1 MRKFYLILLSLCT
14 VCTVM
19 AQNHIIGYRYWFN
32 RDVNAINNISATPA
46 VQADLDF
53 EVDIAALPPGL
64 NVLHLQ
70 MLDASGK
77 YSSAVSGMFYKRAA
91 NNALITGYRYWFNQA
106 VADAVDV
113 EISPTHQVDLSAAL
127 NAEALNEGLN
137 VLHLSFYDDSQHLSA
152 PQSIFF
158 YKTKTG
164 DVAQPKIKAY
174 EYWFNKDI
182 NKSVVVDM
190 SPAYDVMLTAE
201 IETDSLIQGLHRF
214 NIRFQDEN
222 NNWSQLATSFFY
234 KPTTVKAAN
243 QFITEYEYWFND
255 DRENLTSVVLET
267 PVDPLEL
274 TLTFDME
281 PYPVGDYTFNFRSKD
296 AFGMWSVVSTDTFH
310 RAEIPL
316 MWADQTMFCDSAV
329 VHFFNNTDSLQFD
342 YLWNFGDSTSTTEF
356 APVHEYP
363 NPGIYTVSLT
373 AIDKVTLQDTTEHIM
388 ISVGNTFMEIT
399 KTNVEVGDSLEWRG
413 NFYKEAGNYHE
424 FFVSS
429 FGCDSIYVLD
439 LIVTDSLISAPKDI
453 ILAPNIIKENE
464 SPGTWI
470 GDFTAI
476 DIDEDDSH
484 VFSLYEGDTQAHNQ
498 YFSIENGKLYSK
510 VSFDYEKQA
519 AYVIAVEVVD
529 MQNYRYM
536 RFIEIN
542 VTDVNEAPD
551 SLMLSANTIPEN
563 MPFGTTIG
571 TLHTRDQDANDQF
584 TYRLV
589 SGEGDTDNVLF
600 SIDGNKLVSK
610 AMFDFELKNELSIR
624 VEVEDKGGLKYSQ
637 PFVIRIIDQN
647 DNPTAIN
654 LSNHQILE
662 NQALGTLI
670 GQFTTTD
677 QDADESFTYTFTS
690 GENDIDNG
698 SFIISG
704 DSLLSGEMYDFEKK
718 ATYFIRIKV
727 TDKNGGSFSRSFT
740 VVILD
745 IDENPVPITDIRLT
759 NHSVDE
765 NNEPSV
771 FLGKLSTVGGIGPN
785 FNYSFVTGDGDY
797 DNKLFSIS
805 NDSLF
810 AKTTFDFES
819 RSLYFTRVE
828 TTDEVGATYS
838 KLMLLLVNDINED
851 PYAMYLTNTTV
862 DEKLPELSFVSKIIT
877 FDEDRMDYHTYSLIE
892 GEGDA
897 DNAYFTIRNDSLLT
911 NEVLIYEQKQAFN
924 IRIQTRD
931 KGGKTYSMKVI
942 VNLNNTSG
950 VDLVSDNRYNAYF
963 SQDMLVVKSPESGS
977 EMRIEM
983 YNITGQIVLK
993 EMLESDE
1000 SNFRQPGISKGVYIL
1015 NFIEKDQ
1022 VVQQRRILK
1031 Y

>member
-281 PYPVGDYTFNFRSKD
+281 PYPVGNYTFNFRSKD

-373 AIDKVTLQDTTEHIM
+373 ATDKVTLQDTTEHIL

-399 KTNVEVGDSLEWRG
+399 KTNVVVGDSLEWRG

-424 FFVSS
+424 NFVSKL
-429 FGCDSIYVLD
+429 GCDSIYVLE
-439 LIVTDSLISAPKDI
+439 LG
-453 ILAPNIIKENE
+453 IKE
-464 SPGTWI
+464 
-470 GDFTAI
+470 
-476 DIDEDDSH
+476 
-484 VFSLYEGDTQAHNQ
+484 
-498 YFSIENGKLYSK
+498 
-510 VSFDYEKQA
+510 
-519 AYVIAVEVVD
+519 
-529 MQNYRYM
+529 
-536 RFIEIN
+536 
-542 VTDVNEAPD
+542 
-551 SLMLSANTIPEN
+551 
-563 MPFGTTIG
+563 
-571 TLHTRDQDANDQF
+571 
-584 TYRLV
+584 
-589 SGEGDTDNVLF
+589 
-600 SIDGNKLVSK
+600 GN
-610 AMFDFELKNELSIR
+610 R
-624 VEVEDKGGLKYSQ
+624 
-637 PFVIRIIDQN
+637 P
-647 DNPTAIN
+647 PTAISISNYQISEN
-654 LSNHQILE
+654 LSVRNF
-662 NQALGTLI
+662 I
-670 GQFTTTD
+670 GKFTTTD
-677 QDADESFTYTFTS
+677 PDEDETFTYAFTA
-690 GENDIDNG
+690 GENDIDNA
-698 SFIISG
+698 SFILSG
-704 DSLLSGEMYDFEKK
+704 DSLLSDEKFDFEKK
-718 ATYFIRIKV
+718 NTYFIRIKV
-727 TDKNGGSFSRSFT
+727 TDSRGASFSRSFT
-740 VVILD
+740 IVILD

-785 FNYSFVTGDGDY
+785 FSYNFVTGDGDY

-931 KGGKTYSMKVI
+931 KGGKTYSMRVI

-977 EMRIEM
+977 EVRIEM

-993 EMLESDE
+993 EMLESNE
-1000 SNFRQPGISKGVYIL
+1000 SNFRQPGISKGIYIL

>member
-19 AQNHIIGYRYWFN
+19 AQNSMIGYRYWFN
-32 RDVNAINNISATPA
+32 RDVAAIIDIAVTPA

-70 MLDASGK
+70 MLDASGE

-91 NNALITGYRYWFNQA
+91 NNAMITGYRYWFNQA

-127 NAEALNEGLN
+127 NAETLNEGLN
-137 VLHLSFYDDSQHLSA
+137 VLHLGFYDDSKHLSA
-152 PQSIFF
+152 PQSYFF

-164 DVAQPKIKAY
+164 TVAQPKINAY
-174 EYWFNKDI
+174 EYWFDNDTS
-182 NKSVVVDM
+182 KSVFQEVTP
-190 SPAYDVMLTAE
+190 SFDVMLTAE

-234 KPTTVKAAN
+234 KPTTVKSDN
-243 QFITEYEYWFND
+243 QFIAEYEYWFNE
-255 DRENLTSVVLET
+255 DRENLTSVVLGT

-274 TLTFDME
+274 MLTFDME

-296 AFGMWSVVSTDTFH
+296 AFGMWSVVSTDSFY

-316 MWADQTMFCDSAV
+316 MWAEETMFCDSAV
-329 VHFFNNTDSLQFD
+329 VHFFNNTDSLKFD
-342 YLWNFGDSTSTTEF
+342 YLWDLGDGSSTTEF

-373 AIDKVTLQDTTEHIM
+373 ATDKVTLQDTTEHIL
-388 ISVGNTFMEIT
+388 ISVGSTFMEIT

-413 NFYKEAGNYHE
+413 QFYKEAGNYHE

-453 ILAPNIIKENE
+453 ILTPNTIKENE

-470 GDFTAI
+470 GDFTAV
-476 DIDEDDSH
+476 DIDEDDTH
-484 VFSLYEGDTQAHNQ
+484 VFTLYGGDEHARNR
-498 YFSIENGKLYSK
+498 YFRIENNALYSK
-510 VSFDYEKQA
+510 ESFDYEQLDE
-519 AYVIAVEVVD
+519 YTIIVEVED
-529 MQNYRYM
+529 SQGYRYKK
-536 RFIEIN
+536 FISVWII
-542 VTDVNEAPD
+542 DVNEAPD
-551 SLMLSANTIPEN
+551 SIMLSGNTIPEN
-563 MPFGTTIG
+563 MPVGTTIG
-571 TLHTRDQDANDQF
+571 TLQARDQDANEQF
-584 TYRLV
+584 VYRLV
-589 SGEGDTDNVLF
+589 AGEGDEDNALF
-600 SIDGNKLVSK
+600 SIDGNKLISK
-610 AMFDFELKNELSIR
+610 TIFDYELKNELHIR
-624 VEVEDKGGLKYSQ
+624 IEVEDKGGLKYNQ
-637 PFVIRIIDQN
+637 AFVIRIIDQN
-647 DNPTAIN
+647 DNPTAIS

-662 NQALGTLI
+662 NQPIGTLI
-670 GQFTTTD
+670 GRFTTID
-677 QDADESFTYTFTS
+677 QDADETFTYSFTS

-698 SFIISG
+698 SFVISG
-704 DSLLSGEMYDFEKK
+704 DSLLAGAMFDFEKK
-718 ATYFIRIKV
+718 NTYFIRVKV

-740 VVILD
+740 IVILD

-759 NHSVDE
+759 SHSVDE
-765 NNEPSV
+765 NNVPATFV
-771 FLGKLSTVGGIGPN
+771 GKLSTVGGIGPL
-785 FNYSFVTGDGDY
+785 FTYLFVTGDGDY
-797 DNKLFSIS
+797 DNAKFSIS

-810 AKTTFDFES
+810 ALVAFDFES
-819 RSLYFTRVE
+819 RSLYFTRIQ
-828 TTDEVGATYS
+828 TLDAVGATYS
-838 KLMLLLVNDINED
+838 KMMLVLVNDINES
-851 PYAMYLTNTTV
+851 PYAMYLSNTTV
-862 DEKLPELSFVSKIIT
+862 DEKLPAMTFVSKIVT
-877 FDEDRMDYHTYSLIE
+877 FDEDKTDYHTYSLV
-892 GEGDA
+892 EGDGDG

-911 NEVLIYEQKQAFN
+911 NDVLIYEEKQAYS

-931 KGGKTYSMKVI
+931 KGGKTYSMKVT

-950 VDLVSDNRYNAYF
+950 INLISDSRYKAYF
-963 SQDMLVVKSPESGS
+963 NNEVLVVNAPLSGA
-977 EMRIEM
+977 EVRIEM
-983 YNITGQIVLK
+983 FNITGQLVLK
-993 EMLESDE
+993 EILENSE
-1000 SNFRQPGISKGVYIL
+1000 SSFRLNDVGQGIYIL
-1015 NFIEKDQ
+1015 NFMENNQ
-1022 VVQQRRILK
+1022 VIQQRRVLK

>member
-281 PYPVGDYTFNFRSKD
+281 PYPMGNYTFNFRSKD

-373 AIDKVTLQDTTEHIM
+373 ATDKVTLQDTTEHIL

-399 KTNVEVGDSLEWRG
+399 KTNVVVGDSLEWRG

-424 FFVSS
+424 NFVSKL
-429 FGCDSIYVLD
+429 GCDSIYVLE
-439 LIVTDSLISAPKDI
+439 LG
-453 ILAPNIIKENE
+453 IKE
-464 SPGTWI
+464 
-470 GDFTAI
+470 
-476 DIDEDDSH
+476 
-484 VFSLYEGDTQAHNQ
+484 
-498 YFSIENGKLYSK
+498 
-510 VSFDYEKQA
+510 
-519 AYVIAVEVVD
+519 
-529 MQNYRYM
+529 
-536 RFIEIN
+536 
-542 VTDVNEAPD
+542 
-551 SLMLSANTIPEN
+551 
-563 MPFGTTIG
+563 
-571 TLHTRDQDANDQF
+571 
-584 TYRLV
+584 
-589 SGEGDTDNVLF
+589 
-600 SIDGNKLVSK
+600 GN
-610 AMFDFELKNELSIR
+610 R
-624 VEVEDKGGLKYSQ
+624 
-637 PFVIRIIDQN
+637 P
-647 DNPTAIN
+647 PTAISISNYQISEN
-654 LSNHQILE
+654 LSVRNF
-662 NQALGTLI
+662 I
-670 GQFTTTD
+670 GKFTTTD
-677 QDADESFTYTFTS
+677 PDEDETFTYAFTA
-690 GENDIDNG
+690 GENDIDNA
-698 SFIISG
+698 SFILSG
-704 DSLLSGEMYDFEKK
+704 DSLLSDEKFDFEKK
-718 ATYFIRIKV
+718 NTYFIRIKV
-727 TDKNGGSFSRSFT
+727 TDSRGASFSRSFT
-740 VVILD
+740 IVILD

-785 FNYSFVTGDGDY
+785 FSYNFVTGDGDY

-931 KGGKTYSMKVI
+931 KGGKTYSMRVI

-993 EMLESDE
+993 EMLESNE
-1000 SNFRQPGISKGVYIL
+1000 RNFRQPGISKGIYIL

>member
-1 MRKFYLILLSLCT
+1 
-14 VCTVM
+14 
-19 AQNHIIGYRYWFN
+19 
-32 RDVNAINNISATPA
+32 
-46 VQADLDF
+46 
-53 EVDIAALPPGL
+53 
-64 NVLHLQ
+64 
-70 MLDASGK
+70 
-77 YSSAVSGMFYKRAA
+77 
-91 NNALITGYRYWFNQA
+91 
-106 VADAVDV
+106 
-113 EISPTHQVDLSAAL
+113 
-127 NAEALNEGLN
+127 
-137 VLHLSFYDDSQHLSA
+137 
-152 PQSIFF
+152 
-158 YKTKTG
+158 
-164 DVAQPKIKAY
+164 
-174 EYWFNKDI
+174 
-182 NKSVVVDM
+182 
-190 SPAYDVMLTAE
+190 
-201 IETDSLIQGLHRF
+201 
-214 NIRFQDEN
+214 
-222 NNWSQLATSFFY
+222 
-234 KPTTVKAAN
+234 
-243 QFITEYEYWFND
+243 
-255 DRENLTSVVLET
+255 
-267 PVDPLEL
+267 
-274 TLTFDME
+274 
-281 PYPVGDYTFNFRSKD
+281 
-296 AFGMWSVVSTDTFH
+296 
-310 RAEIPL
+310 
-316 MWADQTMFCDSAV
+316 
-329 VHFFNNTDSLQFD
+329 
-342 YLWNFGDSTSTTEF
+342 
-356 APVHEYP
+356 
-363 NPGIYTVSLT
+363 
-373 AIDKVTLQDTTEHIM
+373 
-388 ISVGNTFMEIT
+388 
-399 KTNVEVGDSLEWRG
+399 
-413 NFYKEAGNYHE
+413 
-424 FFVSS
+424 
-429 FGCDSIYVLD
+429 
-439 LIVTDSLISAPKDI
+439 
-453 ILAPNIIKENE
+453 
-464 SPGTWI
+464 
-470 GDFTAI
+470 
-476 DIDEDDSH
+476 
-484 VFSLYEGDTQAHNQ
+484 
-498 YFSIENGKLYSK
+498 
-510 VSFDYEKQA
+510 
-519 AYVIAVEVVD
+519 
-529 MQNYRYM
+529 
-536 RFIEIN
+536 
-542 VTDVNEAPD
+542 
-551 SLMLSANTIPEN
+551 
-563 MPFGTTIG
+563 
-571 TLHTRDQDANDQF
+571 
-584 TYRLV
+584 
-589 SGEGDTDNVLF
+589 VLF

-610 AMFDFELKNELSIR
+610 AVFDFELKNELSIR
-624 VEVEDKGGLKYSQ
+624 IEVEDKGGLKYSQ

-647 DNPTAIN
+647 DNPTSIN

-677 QDADESFTYTFTS
+677 QDADENFTYTFTS

-704 DSLLSGEMYDFEKK
+704 DSLLSAEMYDFEKK

-740 VVILD
+740 IVILD

-851 PYAMYLTNTTV
+851 PYAMYLTNNTV

>member
-32 RDVNAINNISATPA
+32 LDVNAINNISATPA

-53 EVDIAALPPGL
+53 DVDIAALPPGL

-91 NNALITGYRYWFNQA
+91 NNAMITGYRYWFNQA

-137 VLHLSFYDDSQHLSA
+137 VLHLSFYDDSRHISA
-152 PQSIFF
+152 PQSYFF

-164 DVAQPKIKAY
+164 TVAQPKINAY
-174 EYWFNKDI
+174 EYWFNNDTS
-182 NKSVVVDM
+182 KSVLQEVTPGFEVIL
-190 SPAYDVMLTAE
+190 SAE
-201 IETDSLIQGLHRF
+201 VETDSLIQGLHRF

-281 PYPVGDYTFNFRSKD
+281 PYPVGNYTFNFRSKD

-373 AIDKVTLQDTTEHIM
+373 ATDKVTLQDTTEHIL

-399 KTNVEVGDSLEWRG
+399 KTNVVVGDSLEWRG

-424 FFVSS
+424 NFVSKL
-429 FGCDSIYVLD
+429 GCDSIYVLE
-439 LIVTDSLISAPKDI
+439 LG
-453 ILAPNIIKENE
+453 IKE
-464 SPGTWI
+464 
-470 GDFTAI
+470 
-476 DIDEDDSH
+476 
-484 VFSLYEGDTQAHNQ
+484 
-498 YFSIENGKLYSK
+498 
-510 VSFDYEKQA
+510 
-519 AYVIAVEVVD
+519 
-529 MQNYRYM
+529 
-536 RFIEIN
+536 
-542 VTDVNEAPD
+542 
-551 SLMLSANTIPEN
+551 
-563 MPFGTTIG
+563 
-571 TLHTRDQDANDQF
+571 
-584 TYRLV
+584 
-589 SGEGDTDNVLF
+589 
-600 SIDGNKLVSK
+600 GN
-610 AMFDFELKNELSIR
+610 R
-624 VEVEDKGGLKYSQ
+624 
-637 PFVIRIIDQN
+637 P
-647 DNPTAIN
+647 PTAISISNYQISEN
-654 LSNHQILE
+654 LSVRNF
-662 NQALGTLI
+662 I
-670 GQFTTTD
+670 GKFTTTD
-677 QDADESFTYTFTS
+677 PDEDETFTYAFTA
-690 GENDIDNG
+690 GENDIDNA
-698 SFIISG
+698 SFILSG
-704 DSLLSGEMYDFEKK
+704 DSLLSDEKFDFEKK
-718 ATYFIRIKV
+718 NTYFIRIKV
-727 TDKNGGSFSRSFT
+727 TDSRGASFSRSFT
-740 VVILD
+740 IVILD

-771 FLGKLSTVGGIGPN
+771 FLGKLSTVGGIGSN
-785 FNYSFVTGDGDY
+785 FSYNFVTGDGDY

-862 DEKLPELSFVSKIIT
+862 DEKLPGLSFVSKIIT

-931 KGGKTYSMKVI
+931 KGGKTYSMRVI

-993 EMLESDE
+993 EMLESNE
-1000 SNFRQPGISKGVYIL
+1000 SNFRQPGISKGIYIL

>member
-281 PYPVGDYTFNFRSKD
+281 PYPVGNYTFNFRSKD

-373 AIDKVTLQDTTEHIM
+373 STDKVTLQDTTEHIL

-399 KTNVEVGDSLEWRG
+399 KTNVVVGDSLEWRG

-424 FFVSS
+424 NFVSKL
-429 FGCDSIYVLD
+429 GCDSIYVLE
-439 LIVTDSLISAPKDI
+439 LG
-453 ILAPNIIKENE
+453 IKE
-464 SPGTWI
+464 
-470 GDFTAI
+470 
-476 DIDEDDSH
+476 
-484 VFSLYEGDTQAHNQ
+484 
-498 YFSIENGKLYSK
+498 
-510 VSFDYEKQA
+510 
-519 AYVIAVEVVD
+519 
-529 MQNYRYM
+529 
-536 RFIEIN
+536 
-542 VTDVNEAPD
+542 
-551 SLMLSANTIPEN
+551 
-563 MPFGTTIG
+563 
-571 TLHTRDQDANDQF
+571 
-584 TYRLV
+584 
-589 SGEGDTDNVLF
+589 
-600 SIDGNKLVSK
+600 GN
-610 AMFDFELKNELSIR
+610 R
-624 VEVEDKGGLKYSQ
+624 
-637 PFVIRIIDQN
+637 P
-647 DNPTAIN
+647 PTAISISNYQISEN
-654 LSNHQILE
+654 LSVRNF
-662 NQALGTLI
+662 I
-670 GQFTTTD
+670 GKFTTTD
-677 QDADESFTYTFTS
+677 PDEDETFTYAFTA
-690 GENDIDNG
+690 GENDIDNA
-698 SFIISG
+698 SFILSG
-704 DSLLSGEMYDFEKK
+704 DSLLSDEKFDFEKK
-718 ATYFIRIKV
+718 NTYFIRIKV
-727 TDKNGGSFSRSFT
+727 TDSRGASFSRSFT
-740 VVILD
+740 IVILD

-771 FLGKLSTVGGIGPN
+771 FLGKLSTVGGIGSN
-785 FNYSFVTGDGDY
+785 FSYNFVTGDGDY

-931 KGGKTYSMKVI
+931 KGGKTYSMRVI

-993 EMLESDE
+993 EMLESNE
-1000 SNFRQPGISKGVYIL
+1000 SNFRQPGISKGIYIL

>member
-281 PYPVGDYTFNFRSKD
+281 PYPVGNYTFNFRSKD

-373 AIDKVTLQDTTEHIM
+373 ATDKVTLQDTTEHIL

-399 KTNVEVGDSLEWRG
+399 KTNVVVGDSLEWRG

-424 FFVSS
+424 NFVSKL
-429 FGCDSIYVLD
+429 GCDSIYVLE
-439 LIVTDSLISAPKDI
+439 LG
-453 ILAPNIIKENE
+453 IKE
-464 SPGTWI
+464 
-470 GDFTAI
+470 
-476 DIDEDDSH
+476 
-484 VFSLYEGDTQAHNQ
+484 
-498 YFSIENGKLYSK
+498 
-510 VSFDYEKQA
+510 
-519 AYVIAVEVVD
+519 
-529 MQNYRYM
+529 
-536 RFIEIN
+536 
-542 VTDVNEAPD
+542 
-551 SLMLSANTIPEN
+551 
-563 MPFGTTIG
+563 
-571 TLHTRDQDANDQF
+571 
-584 TYRLV
+584 
-589 SGEGDTDNVLF
+589 
-600 SIDGNKLVSK
+600 GN
-610 AMFDFELKNELSIR
+610 R
-624 VEVEDKGGLKYSQ
+624 
-637 PFVIRIIDQN
+637 P
-647 DNPTAIN
+647 PTAISISNYQISEN
-654 LSNHQILE
+654 LSVRNF
-662 NQALGTLI
+662 I
-670 GQFTTTD
+670 GKFTTTD
-677 QDADESFTYTFTS
+677 PDEDETFTYAFTA
-690 GENDIDNG
+690 GENDIDNA
-698 SFIISG
+698 SFILSG
-704 DSLLSGEMYDFEKK
+704 DSLLSDEKFDFEKK
-718 ATYFIRIKV
+718 NTYFIRIKV
-727 TDKNGGSFSRSFT
+727 TDSRGASFSRSFT
-740 VVILD
+740 IVILD

-771 FLGKLSTVGGIGPN
+771 FLGKLSTVGGIGSN
-785 FNYSFVTGDGDY
+785 FSYNFVTGDGDY
-797 DNKLFSIS
+797 DNKLFSIP

-897 DNAYFTIRNDSLLT
+897 DNAYFTIWNDSLLT

-931 KGGKTYSMKVI
+931 KGGKTYSMRVI

-993 EMLESDE
+993 EMLESNE
-1000 SNFRQPGISKGVYIL
+1000 SNFRQPGISKGIYIL

>member
-19 AQNHIIGYRYWFN
+19 AQNSMIGYRYWFN
-32 RDVNAINNISATPA
+32 RDVAAIHNISVTPA

-70 MLDASGK
+70 MLDTSGE

-91 NNALITGYRYWFNQA
+91 NNAMITGYRYWFNQA

-127 NAEALNEGLN
+127 NAETLNEGLN
-137 VLHLSFYDDSQHLSA
+137 VLHLGFYDDSKHLSA
-152 PQSIFF
+152 PQSYFF

-164 DVAQPKIKAY
+164 TVAQPKINAY
-174 EYWFNKDI
+174 EYWFDNDTS
-182 NKSVVVDM
+182 KSVFQEVT
-190 SPAYDVMLTAE
+190 PGFDVMLTAE

-234 KPTTVKAAN
+234 KPTTVKSDN
-243 QFITEYEYWFND
+243 QFIAEYEYWFNE
-255 DRENLTSVVLET
+255 DRENLTSVVLDT

-274 TLTFDME
+274 MLTFDME

-296 AFGMWSVVSTDTFH
+296 AFGMWSVVSTDSFY

-316 MWADQTMFCDSAV
+316 MWAEQTMFCDSAV

-342 YLWNFGDSTSTTEF
+342 YLWDFGDGASTSEF

-363 NPGIYTVSLT
+363 NPGYYTVSLT
-373 AIDKVTLQDTTEHIM
+373 ATDKVSMKDTTEHII
-388 ISVGNTFMEIT
+388 ISVGSTFMEIT
-399 KTNVEVGDSLEWRG
+399 KTNVEVGDSLAWRG
-413 NFYKEAGNYHE
+413 QFYKEAGNYHE
-424 FFVSS
+424 HLISS
-429 FGCDSIYVLD
+429 LGCDSIYVLD

-453 ILAPNIIKENE
+453 ILTPNTIKENE

-484 VFSLYEGDTQAHNQ
+484 VFSLYEGDAQAHNQ

-510 VSFDYEKQA
+510 VTFDHEKQA

-529 MQNYRYM
+529 MQNYHYM
-536 RFIEIN
+536 RFIEVY

-551 SLMLSANTIPEN
+551 SIMLSAKTIVEN
-563 MPFGTTIG
+563 VPVGTTIG
-571 TLHTRDQDANDQF
+571 VLHTRDQDADEQF
-584 TYRLV
+584 IYRLV
-589 SGEGDTDNVLF
+589 AGEGDADNALF

-610 AMFDFELKNELSIR
+610 VVFDYELKNELHTRI
-624 VEVEDKGGLKYSQ
+624 EVEDKGGLKYSQ
-637 PFVIRIIDQN
+637 HFVIQVIDQN
-647 DNPTAIN
+647 DNPTAIT
-654 LSNHQILE
+654 LSNHQIFE
-662 NQALGTLI
+662 NQPIGSLI

-704 DSLLSGEMYDFEKK
+704 DSLLTGEMFDFEKK
-718 ATYFIRIKV
+718 NTYFIRIKV
-727 TDKNGGSFSRSFT
+727 TDNMGGSFSRSFT
-740 VVILD
+740 IVILD
-745 IDENPVPITDIRLT
+745 IDETPVPITDIRLT

-765 NNEPSV
+765 NNEILIFV
-771 FLGKLSTVGGIGPN
+771 GKLSTVGGIGPT
-785 FNYSFVTGDGDY
+785 FKYSFVTGDGDY
-797 DNKLFSIS
+797 DNSLFKIS
-805 NDSLF
+805 NDSLY
-810 AKTTFDFES
+810 ALASFDFES
-819 RSLYFTRVE
+819 RSLYFTRVQ
-828 TTDEVGATYS
+828 TMDEENATYS
-838 KLMLLLVNDINED
+838 KLMLLLVNDINEN
-851 PYAMYLTNTTV
+851 PYAMYISNTTV
-862 DEKLPELSFVSKIIT
+862 DEKLPAMTFVSKIVT
-877 FDEDRMDYHTYSLIE
+877 FDEDRMDYHTYSLVE

-911 NEVLIYEQKQAFN
+911 NEVLIYEDKQAFT
-924 IRIQTRD
+924 IRIQTTD
-931 KGGKTYSMKVI
+931 KGGKTYSMKVT

-950 VDLVSDNRYNAYF
+950 IDLISDSRYNAYF
-963 SQDMLVVKSPESGS
+963 SNDVLMVKSPETSNGL
-977 EMRIEM
+977 RIEM
-983 YNITGQIVLK
+983 YNITGQLVLK
-993 EMLESDE
+993 ESLDGNESH
-1000 SNFRQPGISKGVYIL
+1000 FRINGVTKGIYIL
-1015 NFIEKDQ
+1015 NFVEDNQ
-1022 VVQQRRILK
+1022 VVQQRRVLK

>member
-281 PYPVGDYTFNFRSKD
+281 PYPVGNYTFNFRSKD

-373 AIDKVTLQDTTEHIM
+373 ATDKVTLQDTTEHIL

-399 KTNVEVGDSLEWRG
+399 KTNVVVGDSLEWRG

-424 FFVSS
+424 NFVSKL
-429 FGCDSIYVLD
+429 GCDSIYVLE
-439 LIVTDSLISAPKDI
+439 LG
-453 ILAPNIIKENE
+453 IKE
-464 SPGTWI
+464 
-470 GDFTAI
+470 
-476 DIDEDDSH
+476 
-484 VFSLYEGDTQAHNQ
+484 
-498 YFSIENGKLYSK
+498 
-510 VSFDYEKQA
+510 
-519 AYVIAVEVVD
+519 
-529 MQNYRYM
+529 
-536 RFIEIN
+536 
-542 VTDVNEAPD
+542 
-551 SLMLSANTIPEN
+551 
-563 MPFGTTIG
+563 
-571 TLHTRDQDANDQF
+571 
-584 TYRLV
+584 
-589 SGEGDTDNVLF
+589 
-600 SIDGNKLVSK
+600 GN
-610 AMFDFELKNELSIR
+610 R
-624 VEVEDKGGLKYSQ
+624 
-637 PFVIRIIDQN
+637 P
-647 DNPTAIN
+647 PTAISISNYQISEN
-654 LSNHQILE
+654 LSVRNF
-662 NQALGTLI
+662 I
-670 GQFTTTD
+670 GKFTTTD
-677 QDADESFTYTFTS
+677 PDEDETFTYAFTA
-690 GENDIDNG
+690 GENDIDNA
-698 SFIISG
+698 SFILSG
-704 DSLLSGEMYDFEKK
+704 DSLLSDEKFDFEKK
-718 ATYFIRIKV
+718 NTYFIRIKV
-727 TDKNGGSFSRSFT
+727 TDSRGASFSRSFT
-740 VVILD
+740 IVILD

-785 FNYSFVTGDGDY
+785 FSYNFVTGDGDY

-931 KGGKTYSMKVI
+931 KGGKTYSMRVI

-993 EMLESDE
+993 EMLESNE
-1000 SNFRQPGISKGVYIL
+1000 SNFRQPGISKGIYIL

>member
-77 YSSAVSGMFYKRAA
+77 YSSAISGMFYKRAA

-222 NNWSQLATSFFY
+222 NNWTQLATSFFY

-281 PYPVGDYTFNFRSKD
+281 PYPVGNYTFNFRSKD

-373 AIDKVTLQDTTEHIM
+373 ATDKVTLQDTTEHIL

-399 KTNVEVGDSLEWRG
+399 KTNVVVGDSLEWRG

-424 FFVSS
+424 NFVSKL
-429 FGCDSIYVLD
+429 GCDSIYVLE
-439 LIVTDSLISAPKDI
+439 LG
-453 ILAPNIIKENE
+453 IKE
-464 SPGTWI
+464 
-470 GDFTAI
+470 
-476 DIDEDDSH
+476 
-484 VFSLYEGDTQAHNQ
+484 
-498 YFSIENGKLYSK
+498 
-510 VSFDYEKQA
+510 
-519 AYVIAVEVVD
+519 
-529 MQNYRYM
+529 
-536 RFIEIN
+536 
-542 VTDVNEAPD
+542 
-551 SLMLSANTIPEN
+551 
-563 MPFGTTIG
+563 
-571 TLHTRDQDANDQF
+571 
-584 TYRLV
+584 
-589 SGEGDTDNVLF
+589 
-600 SIDGNKLVSK
+600 GN
-610 AMFDFELKNELSIR
+610 R
-624 VEVEDKGGLKYSQ
+624 
-637 PFVIRIIDQN
+637 P
-647 DNPTAIN
+647 PTAISISNYQISEN
-654 LSNHQILE
+654 LSVRNF
-662 NQALGTLI
+662 I
-670 GQFTTTD
+670 GKFTTTD
-677 QDADESFTYTFTS
+677 PDEDETFTYAFTA
-690 GENDIDNG
+690 GENDIDNA
-698 SFIISG
+698 SFILSG
-704 DSLLSGEMYDFEKK
+704 DSLLSDEKFDFEKK
-718 ATYFIRIKV
+718 NTYFIRIKV
-727 TDKNGGSFSRSFT
+727 TDSRGASFSRSFT
-740 VVILD
+740 IVILD

-785 FNYSFVTGDGDY
+785 FSYNFVTGDGDY

-931 KGGKTYSMKVI
+931 KGGKTYSMRVI

-950 VDLVSDNRYNAYF
+950 VDLASDNRYNAYF

-993 EMLESDE
+993 EMLESNE
-1000 SNFRQPGISKGVYIL
+1000 SNFRQPGISKGIYIL

>member
-19 AQNHIIGYRYWFN
+19 AQNSIIGYRYWFN
-32 RDVNAINNISATPA
+32 RDVDATHNISVTPA

-53 EVDIAALPPGL
+53 EVDIEALPPGL

-70 MLDASGK
+70 MLDENNR
-77 YSSAVSGMFYKRAA
+77 YSSAVSGMFYKRPA
-91 NNALITGYRYWFNQA
+91 NNALITGYRYWFNQT

-113 EISPTHQVDLSAAL
+113 GISPANQVDISAAL
-127 NAEALNEGLN
+127 NAGTVHEGLN

-152 PQSIFF
+152 PRSFFF

-164 DVAQPKIKAY
+164 DVAEPRIKAY
-174 EYWFNKDI
+174 EYWFNNDI
-182 NKSVVVDM
+182 SKSVVVDVT
-190 SPAYDVMLTAE
+190 PGIEVMLTTE
-201 IETDSLIQGLHRF
+201 IETDSLVQGLHRF

-222 NNWSQLATSFFY
+222 NNWSQLNTSFFH
-234 KPTTVKAAN
+234 KPTTVKADN
-243 QFITEYEYWFND
+243 QFITEYEYWFNN
-255 DRENLTSVVLET
+255 DRENLTSVVLDT

-316 MWADQTMFCDSAV
+316 MWANQTMFCDSAV

-342 YLWNFGDSTSTTEF
+342 YLWNLGDGTSTTEF

-363 NPGIYTVSLT
+363 NPGNYTVSLT
-373 AIDKVTLQDTTEHIM
+373 ATDKISLKDTTEHLL
-388 ISVGNTFMEIT
+388 ISVGSTFMEIT

-413 NFYKEAGNYHE
+413 NFYMEAGNYHE

-439 LIVTDSLISAPKDI
+439 LIVTDSLLSAPKDI
-453 ILAPNIIKENE
+453 ILTPNTIKENE
-464 SPGTWI
+464 SPGTFI
-470 GDFTAI
+470 GTFSAV
-476 DIDEDDSH
+476 DIDEDDTH
-484 VFSLYEGDTQAHNQ
+484 VFTLYGGDEQARNR
-498 YFSIENGKLYSK
+498 YFRIENNALYSK
-510 VSFDYEKQA
+510 ETFDYEQLDE
-519 AYVIAVEVVD
+519 YVIIVEVED
-529 MQNYRYM
+529 SQGYRFKK
-536 RFIEIN
+536 FISVWVI
-542 VTDVNEAPD
+542 DVNEAPD
-551 SLMLSANTIPEN
+551 SIMLSAASIAEN
-563 MPFGTTIG
+563 MPISTTIG
-571 TLHTRDQDANDQF
+571 TLQARDQDANEQF

-589 SGEGDTDNVLF
+589 AGEGDADNALF

-610 AMFDFELKNELSIR
+610 AVFDFELKNELSIR
-624 VEVEDKGGLKYSQ
+624 IEVEDKGGLKYSQ
-637 PFVIRIIDQN
+637 AFVIRIMDQN
-647 DNPTAIN
+647 DTPTAIS

-662 NQALGTLI
+662 NQPINTLI
-670 GQFTTTD
+670 GRFTTID
-677 QDADESFTYTFTS
+677 QDANETFTYTFTS
-690 GENDIDNG
+690 GENDIDNA
-698 SFIISG
+698 SFILMG
-704 DSLLSGEMYDFEKK
+704 DSLLSGEKFDFEKK
-718 ATYFIRIKV
+718 NTYFIRIKA
-727 TDKNGGSFSRSFT
+727 TDSRGASFSRSFT
-740 VVILD
+740 IVILD

-759 NHSVDE
+759 NHSVNE
-765 NNEPSV
+765 NNVSV
-771 FLGKLSTVGGIGPN
+771 TFVGKLSTIGGIGPDN
-785 FNYSFVTGDGDY
+785 QYSFVTGDGDY
-797 DNKLFSIS
+797 DNNKFSIS

-810 AKTTFDFES
+810 ALVSFDFES
-819 RSLYFTRVE
+819 RSLYFTRVQ

-851 PYAMYLTNTTV
+851 PYAMYLANTTV
-862 DEKLPELSFVSKIIT
+862 DEKLPALSLVSKIIT
-877 FDEDRMDYHTYSLIE
+877 FDEDRMDHHTYSLVE

-911 NEVLIYEQKQAFN
+911 NEVLIYEEKQAFN

-942 VNLNNTSG
+942 VNLNSTSG
-950 VDLVSDNRYNAYF
+950 IDLISDSRYNAYF
-963 SQDMLVVKSPESGS
+963 SHDMLVIKSPESGS

-993 EMLESDE
+993 EMLESNE

>member
-281 PYPVGDYTFNFRSKD
+281 PYPVGNYTFNFRSKD

-316 MWADQTMFCDSAV
+316 MWADQNMFCDSAV

-373 AIDKVTLQDTTEHIM
+373 ATDKVTLQDTTEHIL

-399 KTNVEVGDSLEWRG
+399 KTNVVVGDSLEWRG

-424 FFVSS
+424 NFVSKL
-429 FGCDSIYVLD
+429 GCDSIYVLE
-439 LIVTDSLISAPKDI
+439 LG
-453 ILAPNIIKENE
+453 IKE
-464 SPGTWI
+464 
-470 GDFTAI
+470 
-476 DIDEDDSH
+476 
-484 VFSLYEGDTQAHNQ
+484 
-498 YFSIENGKLYSK
+498 
-510 VSFDYEKQA
+510 
-519 AYVIAVEVVD
+519 
-529 MQNYRYM
+529 
-536 RFIEIN
+536 
-542 VTDVNEAPD
+542 
-551 SLMLSANTIPEN
+551 
-563 MPFGTTIG
+563 
-571 TLHTRDQDANDQF
+571 
-584 TYRLV
+584 
-589 SGEGDTDNVLF
+589 
-600 SIDGNKLVSK
+600 GN
-610 AMFDFELKNELSIR
+610 R
-624 VEVEDKGGLKYSQ
+624 
-637 PFVIRIIDQN
+637 P
-647 DNPTAIN
+647 PTAISISNYQISEN
-654 LSNHQILE
+654 LSVRNF
-662 NQALGTLI
+662 I
-670 GQFTTTD
+670 GKFTTTD
-677 QDADESFTYTFTS
+677 PDEDETFTYAFTA
-690 GENDIDNG
+690 GENDIDNA
-698 SFIISG
+698 SFILSG
-704 DSLLSGEMYDFEKK
+704 DSLLSDEKFDFEKK
-718 ATYFIRIKV
+718 NTYFIRIKV
-727 TDKNGGSFSRSFT
+727 TDSRGASFSRSFT
-740 VVILD
+740 IVILD

-771 FLGKLSTVGGIGPN
+771 FLGKLSTVGGIGSN
-785 FNYSFVTGDGDY
+785 FSYNFVTGDGDY

-897 DNAYFTIRNDSLLT
+897 DNAYFTIWNDSLLT

-931 KGGKTYSMKVI
+931 KGGKTYSMRVI

-993 EMLESDE
+993 EMLESNE
-1000 SNFRQPGISKGVYIL
+1000 SNFRQPGISKGIYIL

>member
-77 YSSAVSGMFYKRAA
+77 YSSAISGMFYKRAA

-281 PYPVGDYTFNFRSKD
+281 PYPVGNYTFNFRSKD

-373 AIDKVTLQDTTEHIM
+373 ATDKVTLQDTTEHIL

-399 KTNVEVGDSLEWRG
+399 KTNVVVGDSLEWRG

-424 FFVSS
+424 NFVSKL
-429 FGCDSIYVLD
+429 GCDSIYVLE
-439 LIVTDSLISAPKDI
+439 LG
-453 ILAPNIIKENE
+453 IKE
-464 SPGTWI
+464 
-470 GDFTAI
+470 
-476 DIDEDDSH
+476 
-484 VFSLYEGDTQAHNQ
+484 
-498 YFSIENGKLYSK
+498 
-510 VSFDYEKQA
+510 
-519 AYVIAVEVVD
+519 
-529 MQNYRYM
+529 
-536 RFIEIN
+536 
-542 VTDVNEAPD
+542 
-551 SLMLSANTIPEN
+551 
-563 MPFGTTIG
+563 
-571 TLHTRDQDANDQF
+571 
-584 TYRLV
+584 
-589 SGEGDTDNVLF
+589 
-600 SIDGNKLVSK
+600 GN
-610 AMFDFELKNELSIR
+610 R
-624 VEVEDKGGLKYSQ
+624 
-637 PFVIRIIDQN
+637 P
-647 DNPTAIN
+647 PTAISISNYQISEN
-654 LSNHQILE
+654 LSVRNF
-662 NQALGTLI
+662 I
-670 GQFTTTD
+670 GKFTTTD
-677 QDADESFTYTFTS
+677 PDEDETFTYAFTA
-690 GENDIDNG
+690 GENDIDNA
-698 SFIISG
+698 SFILSG
-704 DSLLSGEMYDFEKK
+704 DSLLSDEKFDFEKK
-718 ATYFIRIKV
+718 NTYFIRIKV
-727 TDKNGGSFSRSFT
+727 TDSRGASFSRSFT
-740 VVILD
+740 IVILD

-771 FLGKLSTVGGIGPN
+771 FLGKLSTVGGIGSN
-785 FNYSFVTGDGDY
+785 FSYNFVTGDGDY
-797 DNKLFSIS
+797 DNKLFSIP

-877 FDEDRMDYHTYSLIE
+877 FDEDWMDYHTYSLFE

-897 DNAYFTIRNDSLLT
+897 DNAYFTIWNDSLLT

-931 KGGKTYSMKVI
+931 KGGKTYSMRVI

-993 EMLESDE
+993 EMLESNE
-1000 SNFRQPGISKGVYIL
+1000 SNFRQPGISKGIYIL

>member
-77 YSSAVSGMFYKRAA
+77 YSSAISGMFYKRAA

-281 PYPVGDYTFNFRSKD
+281 PYPVGNYTFNFRSKD

-373 AIDKVTLQDTTEHIM
+373 ATDKVTLQDTTEHIL

-399 KTNVEVGDSLEWRG
+399 KTNVVVGDSLEWRG

-424 FFVSS
+424 NFVSKL
-429 FGCDSIYVLD
+429 GCDSIYVLE
-439 LIVTDSLISAPKDI
+439 LG
-453 ILAPNIIKENE
+453 IKE
-464 SPGTWI
+464 
-470 GDFTAI
+470 
-476 DIDEDDSH
+476 
-484 VFSLYEGDTQAHNQ
+484 
-498 YFSIENGKLYSK
+498 
-510 VSFDYEKQA
+510 
-519 AYVIAVEVVD
+519 
-529 MQNYRYM
+529 
-536 RFIEIN
+536 
-542 VTDVNEAPD
+542 
-551 SLMLSANTIPEN
+551 
-563 MPFGTTIG
+563 
-571 TLHTRDQDANDQF
+571 
-584 TYRLV
+584 
-589 SGEGDTDNVLF
+589 
-600 SIDGNKLVSK
+600 GN
-610 AMFDFELKNELSIR
+610 R
-624 VEVEDKGGLKYSQ
+624 
-637 PFVIRIIDQN
+637 P
-647 DNPTAIN
+647 PTAISISNYQISEN
-654 LSNHQILE
+654 LSVRNF
-662 NQALGTLI
+662 I
-670 GQFTTTD
+670 GKFTTTD
-677 QDADESFTYTFTS
+677 PDEDETFTYAFTA
-690 GENDIDNG
+690 GENDIDNA
-698 SFIISG
+698 SFILSG
-704 DSLLSGEMYDFEKK
+704 DSLLSDEKFDFEKK
-718 ATYFIRIKV
+718 NTYFIRIKV
-727 TDKNGGSFSRSFT
+727 TDSRGASFSRSFT
-740 VVILD
+740 IVILD

-771 FLGKLSTVGGIGPN
+771 FLGKLSTVGGIGSN
-785 FNYSFVTGDGDY
+785 FSYNFVTGDGDY

-877 FDEDRMDYHTYSLIE
+877 FDEDWMDYHTYSLFE

-897 DNAYFTIRNDSLLT
+897 DNAYFTIWNDSLLT

-931 KGGKTYSMKVI
+931 KGGKTYSMRVI

-993 EMLESDE
+993 EMLESNE
-1000 SNFRQPGISKGVYIL
+1000 SNFRQPGISKGIYIL